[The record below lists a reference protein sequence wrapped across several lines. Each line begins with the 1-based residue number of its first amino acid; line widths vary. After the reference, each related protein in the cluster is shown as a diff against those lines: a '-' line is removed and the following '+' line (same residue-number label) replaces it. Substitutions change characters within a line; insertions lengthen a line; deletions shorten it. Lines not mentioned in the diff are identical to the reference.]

1 MVATDTEVVI
11 SDGVF
16 HFDQLMA
23 LDVERPKD
31 IIEGL
36 ICERQNALLMGR
48 FGVGKTMLGTQ
59 LTLHLATGREFLGCK
74 ILRPYRTMYVDF
86 ENDIGDMKDRLAKQQ
101 SALEL
106 TEQER
111 KLLDTNW
118 TFVDAGD
125 PERLLY
131 GTILDAGTNA
141 FEPLRTLV
149 QEHKPDVLVI
159 DNLGLATTKGDLK
172 ETEEARRFYANL
184 KHLRSADESLKN
196 GAIMVFHH
204 VTKPG
209 ERDGNSPAVSLLT
222 SPYEFLSR
230 ARGTGRLLDFA
241 RARLALAEEMVAKKP
256 CYVVNGINRSLAF
269 VPLILQFN
277 PDTLSFER
285 HEDRNLRFEAVFG
298 ARPKGREIYKALPGE
313 FLFTQAAEVRDPLT
327 GRPFNKGTVS
337 DTIKLSVFN
346 GFMVQEPLTRIY
358 KKIYTPPTE

>member
-1 MVATDTEVVI
+1 MVAADTEVVV

-16 HFDQLMA
+16 NFDELMA
-23 LDVERPKD
+23 LDVERPQD

-59 LTLHLATGREFLGCK
+59 LTLHLATGREFLGCR
-74 ILRPYRTMYVDF
+74 IPRPYKTMYVDF
-86 ENDIGDMKDRLAKQQ
+86 ENDIGDMKHRLAKQQ

-106 TEQER
+106 TEEEQ

-125 PERLLY
+125 PEKLLY
-131 GTILDAGTNA
+131 GTRLDVCPKA
-141 FEPLRTLV
+141 FEPLQALV

-172 ETEEARRFYANL
+172 ETEDAQRFYANL
-184 KHLRSADESLKN
+184 KHLRSADDSLKN

-209 ERDGNSPAVSLLT
+209 ERDGNSPVSLLT

-241 RARLALAEEMVAKKP
+241 RARLALAQEMVAKKS
-256 CYVVNGINRSLAF
+256 CYVVNGINRSLAL

-277 PDTLSFER
+277 PETLSFER
-285 HEDRNLRFEAVFG
+285 HEDRNLRFEAVFS
-298 ARPKGREIYKALPGE
+298 ARPKGREIYKLLPGE
-313 FLFTQAAEVRDPLT
+313 FKFTQAEAVPDPVT
-327 GRPFNKGTVS
+327 GKPFNKGTLS
-337 DTIKLSVFN
+337 ETIKLSVKN
-346 GFMVQEPLTRIY
+346 GFMVQEPQTRIY
-358 KKIYTPPTE
+358 KKIYAPPTE